1 MSRRSEQLLLFAA
14 LSAEN
19 VDYAVVGGV
28 AVNAHGFIR
37 NTSDLDVFIRPTVDN
52 AAATFRALT
61 ALNVPLNGMD
71 HTDLLI
77 DYAHFQ
83 LKTENLR
90 VDFLTSIGEMPFDR
104 VWSNRVEEEIDG
116 VRVRFISRQDL
127 IANKLQ
133 VGRLLDLADAE
144 QLALLPEPTRLELA
158 PDVPEPTLD
167 SST

>member
-1 MSRRSEQLLLFAA
+1 MSRRSEQLSLFAA
-14 LSAEN
+14 LSAQN
-19 VDYAVVGGV
+19 VEYAVVGGV

-37 NTSDLDVFIRPTVDN
+37 NTNDLDVFIRPTVDN

-61 ALNVPLNGMD
+61 ALNVPLSGLD

-83 LKTENLR
+83 LKTEDIR
-90 VDFLTSIGEMPFDR
+90 VDFLTSIGEMSFDQ

-116 VRVRFISRQDL
+116 IRVQFISRQDL

-144 QLALLPEPTRLELA
+144 QLALLPEPLKLTLA
-158 PDVPEPTLD
+158 PEPAPD
-167 SST
+167 S